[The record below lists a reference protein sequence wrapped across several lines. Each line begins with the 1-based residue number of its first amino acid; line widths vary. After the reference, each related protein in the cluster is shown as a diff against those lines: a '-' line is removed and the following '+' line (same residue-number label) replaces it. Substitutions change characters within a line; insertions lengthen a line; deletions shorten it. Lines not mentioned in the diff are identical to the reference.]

1 MLKKL
6 IVLLLALFVIG
17 CNDPKDII
25 LGPEPLKQIA
35 EQGDKFKKLSE
46 EDRTLLAGYLTVMEM
61 GKAFGVDV
69 KPVTGRTVGEVLTDA
84 RIWKEKIKA
93 SDEAAKK
100 KNAEEEAL
108 KNKILAERDA
118 VSKKISNSVVV
129 AIVEKNV
136 LPKNYSIGR
145 FNEMLSL
152 KYAIQ
157 NKSEK
162 AIKQLKGQVTFND
175 ATGDEIGILYVDI
188 DETIDAGQTHT
199 TTTGRG
205 WELNQ
210 FLNGSVEK
218 IAQREFSAMTA
229 SFAPE
234 SIAYEDGEIL
244 KSPSLP

>member
-1 MLKKL
+1 MLNKSIIL
-6 IVLLLALFVIG
+6 VLALFVIG
-17 CNDPKDII
+17 CSDPKDII

-46 EDRTLLAGYLTVMEM
+46 EDRTLLAGYLTLMEM
-61 GKAFGVDV
+61 GKAFGADI
-69 KPVTGRTVGEVLTDA
+69 KPVAGRTVGEVLTDA
-84 RIWKEKIKA
+84 RAWKEKIKA
-93 SDEAAKK
+93 SEAEAEKQ
-100 KNAEEEAL
+100 NAEAEVL

-118 VSKKISNSVVV
+118 VASKISTSVVV

-136 LPKNYSIGR
+136 LPKDYNAGR
-145 FNEMLSL
+145 FSEMLSL

-162 AIKQLKGQVTFND
+162 TIKQLKGLVTFKD
-175 ATGDEIGILYVDI
+175 ATGDEVGALYVDI
-188 DETIDAGQTHT
+188 DEPIDAGQTLT

-210 FLNGSVEK
+210 FSNGSVEK
-218 IAQREFSAMTA
+218 IAQRDFGSMTA
-229 SFAPE
+229 SFVPE
-234 SIAYEDGEIL
+234 SIAYGDGEVL